1 MKMILHEAIRVD
13 LPGGFGA
20 GLPERFDETAAVQ
33 VVLEDGFTAIAATH
47 HMVDRTGIFD
57 AEFAGHAGRLQN
69 TTRIVNVK

>member
-1 MKMILHEAIRVD
+1 MKMIFHEAIRVD

-20 GLPERFDETAAVQ
+20 GLPERFDETAAVE
-33 VVLEDGFTAIAATH
+33 VVLEDGFAKVAAIH

-69 TTRIVNVK
+69 TARIVNAK